1 MHQEDDF
8 SQRVAAACLTEEEQ
22 EQLRMV
28 MERAQVS
35 FHLMHALLVPVAFYL
50 NMSFTSQE
58 FDKKNQFK

>member
-22 EQLRMV
+22 EQLRVV

-35 FHLMHALLVPVAFYL
+35 CHHMHALLVRVAFYL
-50 NMSFTSQE
+50 NLFFTYAGI
-58 FDKKNQFK
+58 